1 MSTSHTARISL
12 KLRELNQ
19 LFNSMDPSPFLDRDL
34 DDDAEEFIVS
44 SVRELHGSHAFE
56 LVVHLGSPP
65 DPEKAAVAE
74 HAAPRWISQPPGP
87 HPGVMHAKISH
98 RSAPVM
104 KSILVPVDFSAVTS
118 RVVDSAIKLARMAKA
133 RVVLLHVVPSPSVI
147 RNVLPAVEDVRMRQA
162 STGHQAEKK
171 LIELKRAF
179 RRKCS

>member
-1 MSTSHTARISL
+1 
-12 KLRELNQ
+12 
-19 LFNSMDPSPFLDRDL
+19 
-34 DDDAEEFIVS
+34 
-44 SVRELHGSHAFE
+44 
-56 LVVHLGSPP
+56 
-65 DPEKAAVAE
+65 
-74 HAAPRWISQPPGP
+74 
-87 HPGVMHAKISH
+87 MHAKISH

-179 RRKCS
+179 RRKCSNIELVHLTGSAASRIVAHAQTIGATHIVLGSHGHSALRDALVGSVASSVIKTAPCPVLVIPALNAAAKSS